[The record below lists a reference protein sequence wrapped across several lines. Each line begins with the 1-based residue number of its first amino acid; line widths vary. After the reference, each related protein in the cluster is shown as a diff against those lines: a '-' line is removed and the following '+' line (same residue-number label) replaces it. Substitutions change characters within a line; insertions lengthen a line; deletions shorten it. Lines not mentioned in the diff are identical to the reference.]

1 MVVAPTSFR
10 PGIPL
15 SIGVNILNSSAPVI
29 VTASLA
35 VNLNSSA
42 PPVIVIASLAV
53 NQSVDTVVIQQIPG
67 AVASGEFHQGM
78 YLIGAIDRQLACADP
93 ESFVRQG
100 SIFDKK

>member
-35 VNLNSSA
+35 V
-42 PPVIVIASLAV
+42 P
-53 NQSVDTVVIQQIPG
+53 QSVDIQQIPG
-67 AVASGEFHQGM
+67 AVASGEFHQG
-78 YLIGAIDRQLACADP
+78 IVRPANRDWACQS
-93 ESFVRQG
+93 ERCHTLSNKT
-100 SIFDKK
+100 SLH

>member
-1 MVVAPTSFR
+1 MTIYFSSYVVVAPTSFR

-35 VNLNSSA
+35 VN
-42 PPVIVIASLAV
+42 
-53 NQSVDTVVIQQIPG
+53 QSVDTVVIQQIPG

-78 YLIGAIDRQLACADP
+78 FLIGAIDRQLACAHP
-93 ESFVRQG
+93 ESFVRG
-100 SIFDKK
+100 GPPLTTFFFFL